1 MYLLDTNI
9 YIAFYERYY
18 PQRNFP
24 SFWEKLVQTFQQ
36 EVVVPRVVME
46 ETEKSDWL
54 NNYMIETCGLTPID
68 HRKYWMQWA
77 EVLNNV
83 RNNPVYK
90 NEALDSPNGW
100 SKETVADG
108 WLLAIAKEEK
118 YILVT
123 EETKNVNL
131 YKGGPVRSAKIPDV
145 AKDIGV
151 ECIDRLEFFKRI
163 ELKI

>member
-24 SFWEKLVQTFQQ
+24 TFWEKLVQTFQQ

-46 ETEKSDWL
+46 ETKKSDWL
-54 NNYMIETCGLTPID
+54 NTYMTETCGVNPID
-68 HRKYWMQWA
+68 HRQYWKQWD
-77 EVLNNV
+77 EVLKNV
-83 RNNPVYK
+83 RNNPVYN
-90 NEALDSPNGW
+90 NEALDSQNGW
-100 SKETVADG
+100 SNETVADA

-118 YILVT
+118 YVLVT
-123 EETKNVNL
+123 EEIKNVNL

-145 AKDIGV
+145 AEDIGV

-163 ELKI
+163 ELSI

>member
-46 ETEKSDWL
+46 ETKKSDWL
-54 NNYMIETCGLTPID
+54 NTYMTETCGVNPID
-68 HRKYWMQWA
+68 HRQYWKQWD
-77 EVLNNV
+77 EVLKNV
-83 RNNPVYK
+83 RNNPVYN

-118 YILVT
+118 YVLVT
-123 EETKNVNL
+123 EEIKNVNL

>member
-46 ETEKSDWL
+46 ETKKSDWL
-54 NNYMIETCGLTPID
+54 NTYMTETCGVNPID
-68 HRKYWMQWA
+68 HRQYWKQWD
-77 EVLNNV
+77 EVLKNV
-83 RNNPVYK
+83 RNNPVYN
-90 NEALDSPNGW
+90 NEALDSQNGW
-100 SKETVADG
+100 SNETVADA

-118 YILVT
+118 YVLVT
-123 EETKNVNL
+123 EEIKNINL

-145 AKDIGV
+145 AEDIGV

-163 ELKI
+163 ELSI

>member
-46 ETEKSDWL
+46 ETKKSDWL
-54 NNYMIETCGLTPID
+54 NTYMTETCGVNPID
-68 HRKYWMQWA
+68 HRQYWKQWD
-77 EVLNNV
+77 EVLKNV
-83 RNNPVYK
+83 RNNPVYN
-90 NEALDSPNGW
+90 NEALDSQNGW
-100 SKETVADG
+100 SNETVADA

-118 YILVT
+118 YVLVT
-123 EETKNVNL
+123 EEIKNVNL

-145 AKDIGV
+145 AEDIGV
-151 ECIDRLEFFKRI
+151 ECIDRLEFYKRI
-163 ELKI
+163 ELSI

>member
-24 SFWEKLVQTFQQ
+24 SFWERLVQTFQQ

-54 NNYMIETCGLTPID
+54 NTYMTETCGLNPID

-83 RNNPVYK
+83 RNNPAYRI
-90 NEALDSPNGW
+90 EAVDSYNGW
-100 SKETVADG
+100 SKETAADA

-123 EETKNVNL
+123 EETRNVNL

-145 AKDIGV
+145 AEDIGV

-163 ELKI
+163 ELSI

>member
-46 ETEKSDWL
+46 ETKKSDWL
-54 NNYMIETCGLTPID
+54 NTYMTETCGVNPID
-68 HRKYWMQWA
+68 HRQYWKQWD
-77 EVLNNV
+77 EVLKNV
-83 RNNPVYK
+83 RNNPVYN
-90 NEALDSPNGW
+90 NEALDSQNGW
-100 SKETVADG
+100 SNETVADA

-118 YILVT
+118 YVLVT
-123 EETKNVNL
+123 EEIKNVNL

-145 AKDIGV
+145 AEDIGV

>member
-46 ETEKSDWL
+46 ETKKSDWL
-54 NNYMIETCGLTPID
+54 NTYMTETCGVNPID
-68 HRKYWMQWA
+68 HRQYWKQWD
-77 EVLNNV
+77 EVLKNV
-83 RNNPVYK
+83 RNNPVYN
-90 NEALDSPNGW
+90 NEALDSQNGW
-100 SKETVADG
+100 SNETVADA

-118 YILVT
+118 YVLVT
-123 EETKNVNL
+123 EEIKNVNL

-145 AKDIGV
+145 AEDIGV

-163 ELKI
+163 ELSI

>member
-24 SFWEKLVQTFQQ
+24 SFWERLVQTFQQ

-54 NNYMIETCGLTPID
+54 NTYMTETCGLNPID
-68 HRKYWMQWA
+68 HRKYLNQWA
-77 EVLNNV
+77 EVLKNV
-83 RNNPVYK
+83 RNNPAYRI
-90 NEALDSPNGW
+90 EAVDSYNGW
-100 SKETVADG
+100 SKETVADA

-145 AKDIGV
+145 AEDIGV

-163 ELKI
+163 KLSI

>member
-46 ETEKSDWL
+46 ETKKSDWL

-83 RNNPVYK
+83 RINPVYK

-145 AKDIGV
+145 AEDIGV

-163 ELKI
+163 ELSI

>member
-24 SFWEKLVQTFQQ
+24 SFWERLVQTFQQ

-54 NNYMIETCGLTPID
+54 NTYMTETCGLNPID

-83 RNNPVYK
+83 RNNLDYRIESVY
-90 NEALDSPNGW
+90 SYTGW
-100 SKETVADG
+100 SKETVADAL
-108 WLLAIAKEEK
+108 LLAIAKEEK

-145 AKDIGV
+145 AEDIGV

-163 ELKI
+163 ELSI

>member
-24 SFWEKLVQTFQQ
+24 SFWERLVQTFQQ

-54 NNYMIETCGLTPID
+54 NTYMTETCGLNPID
-68 HRKYWMQWA
+68 HRKYLNQWA
-77 EVLNNV
+77 EVLKNV
-83 RNNPVYK
+83 RNNPAYRI
-90 NEALDSPNGW
+90 EAVDSYNGW
-100 SKETVADG
+100 SKETVADA

-145 AKDIGV
+145 AEDIGI

-163 ELKI
+163 VLSI

>member
-24 SFWEKLVQTFQQ
+24 TFWEKLVQTFQQ

-46 ETEKSDWL
+46 ETKNSAWL
-54 NNYMIETCGLTPID
+54 NTYMTETCGLNPID

-83 RNNPVYK
+83 RNNPVYT
-90 NEALDSPNGW
+90 NEAL
-100 SKETVADG
+100 
-108 WLLAIAKEEK
+108 
-118 YILVT
+118 Y
-123 EETKNVNL
+123 
-131 YKGGPVRSAKIPDV
+131 
-145 AKDIGV
+145 
-151 ECIDRLEFFKRI
+151 
-163 ELKI
+163 

>member
-46 ETEKSDWL
+46 ETKNSAWL
-54 NNYMIETCGLTPID
+54 NTYMTETCGLNPID

-90 NEALDSPNGW
+90 NEAVDSPNGW
-100 SKETVADG
+100 SKETVADA
-108 WLLAIAKEEK
+108 WLLAIAKEENMF
-118 YILVT
+118 L
-123 EETKNVNL
+123 
-131 YKGGPVRSAKIPDV
+131 
-145 AKDIGV
+145 
-151 ECIDRLEFFKRI
+151 
-163 ELKI
+163 

>member
-46 ETEKSDWL
+46 ETKKSDWL
-54 NNYMIETCGLTPID
+54 NTYMTETCGVNPID
-68 HRKYWMQWA
+68 HRQYWKQWD
-77 EVLNNV
+77 EVLKNV
-83 RNNPVYK
+83 RNNPVYN
-90 NEALDSPNGW
+90 NEALDSQNGW
-100 SKETVADG
+100 SNETVADA

-118 YILVT
+118 YVLVT
-123 EETKNVNL
+123 EEIKNVNL

-163 ELKI
+163 ELSI

>member
-24 SFWEKLVQTFQQ
+24 SFWERLVQTFQQ

-54 NNYMIETCGLTPID
+54 NTYMTETCGLNPID
-68 HRKYWMQWA
+68 HRKCWMQWA

-83 RNNPVYK
+83 RNNPAYRI
-90 NEALDSPNGW
+90 EAVDSYNGW
-100 SKETVADG
+100 SKETVADA

-145 AKDIGV
+145 AEDIGV

-163 ELKI
+163 ELSI

>member
-54 NNYMIETCGLTPID
+54 NTYMTETCGLTPID

-83 RNNPVYK
+83 RNNPVYT

-118 YILVT
+118 YVLVT
-123 EETKNVNL
+123 EEIKNVNL

-145 AKDIGV
+145 AEDIGV

>member
-1 MYLLDTNI
+1 M
-9 YIAFYERYY
+9 
-18 PQRNFP
+18 
-24 SFWEKLVQTFQQ
+24 FQA
-36 EVVVPRVVME
+36 
-46 ETEKSDWL
+46 WL
-54 NNYMIETCGLTPID
+54 NTYMTETCGLNPID
-68 HRKYWMQWA
+68 HRKYLNQWA
-77 EVLNNV
+77 EVLKNV
-83 RNNPVYK
+83 RNNPAYRI
-90 NEALDSPNGW
+90 EAVDSYNGW
-100 SKETVADG
+100 SKETVADA

-163 ELKI
+163 ELSI

>member
-46 ETEKSDWL
+46 ETKKSDWL
-54 NNYMIETCGLTPID
+54 NTYMTETCGLNPID
-68 HRKYWMQWA
+68 HRQYWKQWD
-77 EVLNNV
+77 EVLKNV
-83 RNNPVYK
+83 RNNPVYN

-108 WLLAIAKEEK
+108 WLLAIAKEEQ

-163 ELKI
+163 ELSI

>member
-46 ETEKSDWL
+46 ETKKSDWL
-54 NNYMIETCGLTPID
+54 NTYMTETCGLNPID
-68 HRKYWMQWA
+68 HRKYWMQWD

-90 NEALDSPNGW
+90 NEAVDSPNGW
-100 SKETVADG
+100 SKETVADA
-108 WLLAIAKEEK
+108 WLLAIAKKENMF
-118 YILVT
+118 L
-123 EETKNVNL
+123 
-131 YKGGPVRSAKIPDV
+131 
-145 AKDIGV
+145 
-151 ECIDRLEFFKRI
+151 
-163 ELKI
+163 